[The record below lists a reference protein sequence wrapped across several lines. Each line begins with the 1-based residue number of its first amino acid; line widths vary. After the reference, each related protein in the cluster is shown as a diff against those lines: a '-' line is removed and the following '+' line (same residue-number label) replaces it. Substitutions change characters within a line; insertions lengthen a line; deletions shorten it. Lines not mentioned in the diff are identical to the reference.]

1 VEPVELLNFLKKR
14 YRKESFKAAL
24 VGTYKEGRYVDPPS
38 LQISYH
44 LLMTPMFLSV
54 LIIAAFRDIWL
65 QWAAGVGLITTSY
78 LALYTYLRRRCFTPD
93 EIRVLKT
100 NYGDIE
106 YLRRNKLKLL
116 ENMSID
122 GDYEIHYPPRN
133 ICVVNDKRANAFTI
147 SGPRGPVVYL
157 TTGLLAR
164 LNTDEVYAVLEHEKG
179 HVKYRHTEKLLAF
192 LIAEYTLRLSLVH
205 LVYVK
210 YSILLLALHLIGAA
224 LLFTAV
230 LQAFEFE
237 ADRYAARKDKE
248 KLASALVKLDWN
260 GIVETLANPIAARL
274 TLLARTH
281 PLTLDRLRKINA
293 IS

>member
-1 VEPVELLNFLKKR
+1 
-14 YRKESFKAAL
+14 
-24 VGTYKEGRYVDPPS
+24 
-38 LQISYH
+38 
-44 LLMTPMFLSV
+44 
-54 LIIAAFRDIWL
+54 
-65 QWAAGVGLITTSY
+65 
-78 LALYTYLRRRCFTPD
+78 
-93 EIRVLKT
+93 
-100 NYGDIE
+100 
-106 YLRRNKLKLL
+106 
-116 ENMSID
+116 
-122 GDYEIHYPPRN
+122 
-133 ICVVNDKRANAFTI
+133 
-147 SGPRGPVVYL
+147 
-157 TTGLLAR
+157 
-164 LNTDEVYAVLEHEKG
+164 
-179 HVKYRHTEKLLAF
+179 
-192 LIAEYTLRLSLVH
+192 VH